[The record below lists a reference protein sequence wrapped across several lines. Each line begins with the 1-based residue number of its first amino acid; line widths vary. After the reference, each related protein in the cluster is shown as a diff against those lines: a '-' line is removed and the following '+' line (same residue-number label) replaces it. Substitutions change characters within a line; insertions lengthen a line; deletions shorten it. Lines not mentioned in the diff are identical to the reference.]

1 MGILFLDFHFPTA
14 HHFFRFRSVWNA
26 NRAVAVGAVEMWES
40 RRVCEISKAVW
51 KWWEACCSLSTI
63 STRRHFHNA
72 RFILR

>member
-1 MGILFLDFHFPTA
+1 
-14 HHFFRFRSVWNA
+14 
-26 NRAVAVGAVEMWES
+26 VEMWES